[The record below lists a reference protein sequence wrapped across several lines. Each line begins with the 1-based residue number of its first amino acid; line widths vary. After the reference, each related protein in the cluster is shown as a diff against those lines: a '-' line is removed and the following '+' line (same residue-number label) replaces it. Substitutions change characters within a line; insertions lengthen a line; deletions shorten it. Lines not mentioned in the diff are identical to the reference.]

1 MEKLA
6 ATLVVTVSVAPGFKD
21 RGLADE
27 IVGLV
32 AGVPS
37 VLNRYGGL

>member
-6 ATLVVTVSVAPGFKD
+6 ATLVVTVRVAPGLSD

-32 AGVPS
+32 AVVPS
-37 VLNRYGGL
+37 ELNRYGGL